1 MHKSNSECYEKNVAK
16 NVRKVAGDNRENH
29 WNIIKMSGCSLIT
42 KNVAKNPRHLINYIK
57 NVTKKARLHI
67 NYKKNAWHLINYIKK
82 TQYLKFY
89 CKFQYPKKLNLGFL
103 H

>member
-1 MHKSNSECYEKNVAK
+1 
-16 NVRKVAGDNRENH
+16 
-29 WNIIKMSGCSLIT
+29 MSGCSLIT
-42 KNVAKNPRHLINYIK
+42 KKVAKNATPLINYIK

-67 NYKKNAWHLINYIKK
+67 NYKKNGWRLINYKKKVAKNPRHLINYIKK